1 MEIKTLIRISAIIY
15 ADEVNSKT
23 TNTIGRKF
31 VESVFVFNENKPL
44 NIDSLINEIE
54 NNFKLT
60 FSEKEIQDIV
70 NRSDVFECNQV
81 KKEMSLTKKR
91 YDSLKQKELSQIND
105 CVKEFVKNSS
115 NVDNEQQV
123 SDTLMKYL
131 YHLMNTNIQLYSY
144 ILKSNPEALKN
155 ISVDNKQFDENEI
168 CTINEF
174 LTWNNSEKNKLLF
187 KLLSFCIEYSLI
199 ANNSSDDMFLNA
211 LRNKHFY
218 LDNNVIYRAL
228 GINGDI
234 RKKRTDNFLQ
244 KCVDNGQRLYISA
257 FSKVEFLETIDY
269 HTNQLKR
276 VPFGKINPKLFR
288 QCYCN
293 EGFYEFYHEWRKNRL
308 TYGFDSFK
316 AYLLRL
322 YDSFLKKHK
331 IEEDYKIPFEKND
344 PNIAKYKDEIAGFK
358 YDGYEVSHKI
368 DAQNA
373 YLIEKKRNNN
383 NINIKDTKYYLIT
396 TDQKLKQW
404 DEEHSQ
410 KQPLT
415 LLPSHWMGLLIKY
428 VSRTSDDFASFVS
441 FLRLPHHDALLEENE
456 IQSIVAGISEI
467 TEDFNTQEFVMQRMI
482 ESKFENV
489 INGQKDATTITSKA
503 KQFSK
508 DVLEEKYKKELLQ
521 KDSEKADLESEH
533 KTELESNKN
542 EFEQK
547 LKEQDFKNKQD
558 KLEEI
563 KKQIDSISK
572 RKVNADTEISKK
584 YDNKKA
590 LIVICIVLYY
600 IALIIVTW
608 NVDWNVMEPITYFLS
623 LGGAVGLYVFF
634 AVKGHSFDVRKYFY
648 ECKSEIE
655 TKIYAKYDIN
665 TSDLNELEGLKL
677 SLEQELR
684 KI

>member
-1 MEIKTLIRISAIIY
+1 
-15 ADEVNSKT
+15 
-23 TNTIGRKF
+23 
-31 VESVFVFNENKPL
+31 
-44 NIDSLINEIE
+44 
-54 NNFKLT
+54 
-60 FSEKEIQDIV
+60 
-70 NRSDVFECNQV
+70 
-81 KKEMSLTKKR
+81 
-91 YDSLKQKELSQIND
+91 
-105 CVKEFVKNSS
+105 
-115 NVDNEQQV
+115 
-123 SDTLMKYL
+123 
-131 YHLMNTNIQLYSY
+131 MNTNIQLYSY

-155 ISVDNKQFDENEI
+155 ISVDSKQFDENEI

-187 KLLSFCIEYSLI
+187 KLVSFCIEYSLV

-228 GINGDI
+228 GINGEI
-234 RKKRTDNFLQ
+234 RKRRTENFLQ
-244 KCVDNGQRLYISA
+244 KCVDNGQKLYISS
-257 FSKVEFLETIDY
+257 FSKTEFSETIDY
-269 HTNQLKR
+269 HINQLKK

-288 QCYCN
+288 LCYCN

-316 AYLLRL
+316 AYLLSL

-344 PNIAKYKDEIAGFK
+344 PNIDKYKNEIADFK
-358 YDGYEVSHKI
+358 YDGYAISHKI

-373 YLIEKKRNNN
+373 YLVEKKRENN

-456 IQSIVAGISEI
+456 IQSIVADISEI

-521 KDSEKADLESEH
+521 KDSENADLESGH
-533 KTELESNKN
+533 KTALHSQQS

-547 LKEQDFKNKQD
+547 RKEQDLKTKQQNF
-558 KLEEI
+558 ENANR
-563 KKQIDSISK
+563 QIDSIKK
-572 RKVNADTEISKK
+572 RKANADTEVKK
-584 YDNKKA
+584 QYDNKLA
-590 LIVICIVLYY
+590 LIIICIVLYY

-608 NVDWNVMEPITYFLS
+608 KISWEIMEPITYFLG
-623 LGGAVGLYVFF
+623 LGGAIGLYVFF
-634 AVKGHSFDVRKYFY
+634 AVKGHDFDFRKYFND
-648 ECKSEIE
+648 CKSEIE
-655 TKIYAKYDIN
+655 TKTYTKYDIII
-665 TSDLNELEGLKL
+665 SDLTELEELKS
-677 SLEQELR
+677 SLAHELDNNR
-684 KI
+684 

>member
-1 MEIKTLIRISAIIY
+1 
-15 ADEVNSKT
+15 
-23 TNTIGRKF
+23 
-31 VESVFVFNENKPL
+31 
-44 NIDSLINEIE
+44 
-54 NNFKLT
+54 
-60 FSEKEIQDIV
+60 
-70 NRSDVFECNQV
+70 
-81 KKEMSLTKKR
+81 
-91 YDSLKQKELSQIND
+91 
-105 CVKEFVKNSS
+105 
-115 NVDNEQQV
+115 
-123 SDTLMKYL
+123 
-131 YHLMNTNIQLYSY
+131 MNTNIQLYSY

-155 ISVDNKQFDENEI
+155 ISVDSKQFNEKEI
-168 CTINEF
+168 YTINEF
-174 LTWNNSEKNKLLF
+174 LAWNNSEKNKLLF
-187 KLLSFCIEYSLI
+187 KLVSFCIEYSLV
-199 ANNSSDDMFLNA
+199 ANNSSDDMFLSA

-234 RKKRTDNFLQ
+234 RKKRTEIFLQ
-244 KCVDNGQRLYISA
+244 KCIDNGQKLYISS
-257 FSKVEFLETIDY
+257 FSKTEFSETIDY
-269 HTNQLKR
+269 HINQLKR
-276 VPFGKINPKLFR
+276 VPFGKINPRLFR
-288 QCYCN
+288 QCFCN

-316 AYLLRL
+316 AYLLSL
-322 YDSFLKKHK
+322 YDNFLKKHK

-373 YLIEKKRNNN
+373 YLIEKKRDNN

-489 INGQKDATTITSKA
+489 INGQKDVTTITSKA

-521 KDSEKADLESEH
+521 KDSEKADLESGH
-533 KTELESNKN
+533 KTALHTQQN

-547 LKEQDFKNKQD
+547 FKEKDLKSKQD
-558 KLEEI
+558 KLVETNKQISSI
-563 KKQIDSISK
+563 KK
-572 RKVNADTEISKK
+572 RKTSADAEVKK
-584 YDNKKA
+584 QYDNNLA
-590 LIVICIVLYY
+590 IIIICIVLYY
-600 IALIIVTW
+600 IALIIATCKIGW
-608 NVDWNVMEPITYFLS
+608 ERMEPITYFLG
-623 LGGAVGLYVFF
+623 LGGALGLYVFF
-634 AVKGHSFDVRKYFY
+634 AVKGHNFDFRKYFNDY
-648 ECKSEIE
+648 KSEIE
-655 TKIYAKYDIN
+655 TKIYAKYDIII
-665 TSDLNELEGLKL
+665 SDLTELEELKL
-677 SLEQELR
+677 SLEKEL
-684 KI
+684 K